1 MMAVA
6 EEKEKG
12 ATKIQIYHTNKGAVF
27 RPWKGTY
34 GTDGTII
41 SKNTNEKEEK
51 TP

>member
-1 MMAVA
+1 MAAA

-12 ATKIQIYHTNKGAVF
+12 ATKIQIYHTNKGGGLPP
-27 RPWKGTY
+27 RKGVY
-34 GTDGTII
+34 GTDRVVI